1 MNPKRINLLRIIS
14 IVLAL
19 SASTLG
25 CRTLFG
31 DSTPKQD
38 QISETIT
45 LEAATAVP
53 QTGQNAVTPVIEM
66 TEISAQSLTGL
77 AASGPWLAIAS
88 TDGLWA
94 VNQDGSALTRLS
106 TLTPYSPRK
115 IIDSIAPSGGHI
127 AYVSAED
134 PEIYSKPAL
143 HFISLPDG
151 ADQTITQLTSPSTEP
166 SPDFSIGESNFEA
179 ARAITYTRNPIWS
192 PDGMK
197 LAFVGARDGRDAD
210 LYVLDMATGQITRLS
225 DEVSQAYSPSWSPDG
240 KNIAFLSVES
250 FGTGAGFAMTG
261 AWIAS
266 ADKPGAKSL
275 YPVTN
280 SSIEVLVGWSDPE
293 NIMVYTWGAVEGTNR
308 LRRVNIKT
316 GSEEVVIDK
325 CFQDALMNPDTGDVW
340 ISGIDPQ
347 YYSCSIG
354 KGLYLL
360 MAGSDDPVQI
370 LEEDMGI
377 ISYDPNNY
385 YPVTA
390 NTYGKGSVIV
400 SVDANYI
407 FNSPVKSSEVQN
419 ASINGVIA
427 WANPYKQ
434 EPGVWIERLSKD
446 EKQKIFDAPAEM
458 PVLNAH
464 GDLFF
469 ISNGQ
474 LYFAQQPSYDAP
486 VSLGNVT
493 GSYPNSAWVQP

>member
-1 MNPKRINLLRIIS
+1 MNSRQINLFRVTS
-14 IVLAL
+14 ILIALLLLA
-19 SASTLG
+19 LG

-38 QISETIT
+38 EMSESIT
-45 LEAATAVP
+45 LKAATAVP
-53 QTGQNAVTPVIEM
+53 QNGQNTVQPAIEVTETSVP
-66 TEISAQSLTGL
+66 SLKGL
-77 AASGPWLAIAS
+77 AVSRPWLAIAT

-106 TLTPYSPRK
+106 TLIPYSPRK
-115 IIDSIAPSGGHI
+115 IIDSIAPRGGHI

-134 PEIYSKPAL
+134 PEIYSKPVL

-151 ADQTITQLTSPSTEP
+151 LDQIITQLTSPSTEP

-179 ARAITYTRNPIWS
+179 ARAITYTRNPTWS

-197 LAFVGARDGRDAD
+197 LAFIGARNGKDAD

-261 AWIAS
+261 AWITS
-266 ADKPGAKSL
+266 ADRPGAKSL
-275 YPVTN
+275 YAVTN
-280 SSIEVLVGWSDPE
+280 SSIEVLVGWRDPE
-293 NIMVYTWGAVEGTNR
+293 TILVYTWGATEGANR

-325 CFQDALMNPDTGDVW
+325 CFQDALMNPETGDVW

-360 MAGSDDPVQI
+360 MAGSDDPV
-370 LEEDMGI
+370 
-377 ISYDPNNY
+377 
-385 YPVTA
+385 
-390 NTYGKGSVIV
+390 
-400 SVDANYI
+400 
-407 FNSPVKSSEVQN
+407 
-419 ASINGVIA
+419 
-427 WANPYKQ
+427 
-434 EPGVWIERLSKD
+434 
-446 EKQKIFDAPAEM
+446 
-458 PVLNAH
+458 
-464 GDLFF
+464 
-469 ISNGQ
+469 
-474 LYFAQQPSYDAP
+474 
-486 VSLGNVT
+486 
-493 GSYPNSAWVQP
+493 